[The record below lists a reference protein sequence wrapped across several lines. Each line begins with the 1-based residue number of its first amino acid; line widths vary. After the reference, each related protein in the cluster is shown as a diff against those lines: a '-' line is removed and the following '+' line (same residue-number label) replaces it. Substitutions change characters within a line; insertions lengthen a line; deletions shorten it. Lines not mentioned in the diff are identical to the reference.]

1 MNPITLPQKESPTMV
16 SDFDKSKDADSHGEE
31 RVFEQYLKSRGLKFT
46 PARRQLLR
54 AIFSIHD
61 HFTAE
66 QLLDRL
72 RSLGVG
78 ASKATVY
85 RTLAVMLA
93 CDLLELHDFGEGSR
107 YYEHTYG
114 HAHHD
119 HLFCVNCKTICEFRN
134 EQIEELQNRIAGDL
148 GFELMAHTL
157 KMYGLCEDCRRDP
170 GARPKQAN
178 LTLHRG

>member
-1 MNPITLPQKESPTMV
+1 MGKSAGSTMRAV
-16 SDFDKSKDADSHGEE
+16 ATREVDKSKDADSHGEE
-31 RVFEQYLKSRGLKFT
+31 LVFERFLKSRGLKYT
-46 PARRQLLR
+46 PARKQLLR

-72 RSLGVG
+72 KSQGIA

-107 YYEHTYG
+107 YYEHTFG

-119 HLFCVNCKTICEFRN
+119 HLFCVNCKTIKEFSN
-134 EQIEELQNRIAGDL
+134 EAIESLQQQVARRL

-157 KMYGLCEDCRRDP
+157 KMYGLCSRCRNDP
-170 GARPKQAN
+170 AARPKDPAPSI
-178 LTLHRG
+178 HRG

>member
-1 MNPITLPQKESPTMV
+1 MAVEV
-16 SDFDKSKDADSHGEE
+16 DKTKDADTHGEE
-31 RVFEQYLKSRGLKFT
+31 RVFENYLRSRGLKFT
-46 PARRQLLR
+46 LARRQLLR
-54 AIFSIHD
+54 AIFAIHD

-72 RSLGVG
+72 RATGIA

-107 YYEHTYG
+107 YYEHTFG

-119 HLFCVNCKTICEFRN
+119 HLFCVHCKTIKEFRDDR
-134 EQIEELQNRIAGDL
+134 IEKLQEGVAKKL
-148 GFELMAHTL
+148 GFELLAHTL
-157 KMYGLCEDCRRDP
+157 KMYGLCSRCRRDP
-170 GARPKQAN
+170 SARQKQPPHGV
-178 LTLHRG
+178 HRG

>member
-1 MNPITLPQKESPTMV
+1 MSP
-16 SDFDKSKDADSHGEE
+16 DFDKSKDADSHGEE

-54 AIFSIHD
+54 AIFSIHE

-66 QLLDRL
+66 QLLEKL
-72 RSLGVG
+72 KKLGVA

-107 YYEHTYG
+107 YYEHTFG

-119 HLFCVNCKTICEFRN
+119 HLFCVNCKTIREFRDD
-134 EQIEELQNRIAGDL
+134 QIEELQKRIAGTL

-157 KMYGLCEDCRRDP
+157 KMYGLCEPCRQTVGDKS
-170 GARPKQAN
+170 GAQ

>member
-1 MNPITLPQKESPTMV
+1 MASE
-16 SDFDKSKDADSHGEE
+16 FDKSKDADTHGEE
-31 RVFEQYLKSRGLKFT
+31 AVFEAYLRSQGLKFT
-46 PARRQLLR
+46 AARRQLLR
-54 AIFSIHD
+54 AIFTIHD

-72 RSLGVG
+72 RQTGVA

-93 CDLLELHDFGEGSR
+93 CDLLELHDFGEGAR

-119 HLFCVNCKTICEFRN
+119 HLFCVNCKTIKEFRDDR
-134 EQIEELQNRIAGDL
+134 IEKLQALVARKAGFD
-148 GFELMAHTL
+148 LMAHTL
-157 KMYGLCEDCRRDP
+157 KMYGLCSRCRRDP
-170 GARPKQAN
+170 SVKPKQLAGSI
-178 LTLHRG
+178 HRG

>member
-1 MNPITLPQKESPTMV
+1 MALEV
-16 SDFDKSKDADSHGEE
+16 DKSKDADTHGEE
-31 RVFEQYLKSRGLKFT
+31 LAFENYLKARGLKFT
-46 PARRQLLR
+46 SARRLLLR
-54 AIFSIHD
+54 AIFQVHD

-72 RSLGVG
+72 RKSGVA

-107 YYEHTYG
+107 YYEHTFG

-119 HLFCVNCKTICEFRN
+119 HLFCVNCKTIKEFRDDR
-134 EQIEELQNRIAGDL
+134 IEKLQLGVAKRL
-148 GFELMAHTL
+148 GFDLMAHTL
-157 KMYGLCEDCRRDP
+157 KMYGLCSRCRRDP
-170 GARPKQAN
+170 NVKPRQAP
-178 LTLHRG
+178 LALHRG

>member
-1 MNPITLPQKESPTMV
+1 MGVEI
-16 SDFDKSKDADSHGEE
+16 DKSKDAETHGEE
-31 RVFEQYLKSRGLKFT
+31 EVFGNYLKTRGLKFT

-54 AIFSIHD
+54 AIFAIHD

-66 QLLDRL
+66 QLIERL
-72 RSLGVG
+72 RHAGIP

-93 CDLLELHDFGEGSR
+93 CNLLELHDFGEGSR
-107 YYEHTYG
+107 YYEHTFG

-119 HLFCVNCKTICEFRN
+119 HVFCVNCKTIREFRDDR
-134 EQIEELQNRIAGDL
+134 IEKLQLQAARKL

-157 KMYGLCEDCRRDP
+157 KMYGLCARCRRDP
-170 GARPKQAN
+170 SVKPRQAPMA
-178 LTLHRG
+178 LHRG